1 MKNKKTLHEEISRMR
16 VLMEVQ
22 LLTESRYKGVA
33 DVLLSLGDELAEL
46 LAKHSDQYLR
56 LRNAKTDEDAVEV
69 LSELVDLEKRFA
81 DEIIPRVFGVLD
93 ESYQT
98 EITAATN
105 RLMDYKKNNL
115 FIDDEVIT
123 DQLRALKGLFDQWP
137 GIDKIIKK
145 QIKDVLNG
153 VPRNPPTVPVKNIA
167 DNRLVKDLQDTFKKW
182 DEIAPGVLSI
192 VDKKLMGLG
201 AFRGLRAKLKYT
213 ITNVLN
219 MFKTQRAQSME
230 RIVGYLKEAADK
242 LINDAETPAELYRL
256 IDTEIEALRKNED
269 LAKQEIYNL
278 IQREVNKATGTDK
291 GFEIVKGLKANEALG
306 KNAESYFK
314 SVLDDSTL
322 IQDISDAFQWVPGSI
337 FSKDKLV
344 SFTTGWAQLLQRVF
358 STVTIGYQ
366 TSIREIFNKFFLR
379 YGVPKGAWWLYVYF
393 QGVAKIVWPV
403 IFTAMEYVKNSLIT
417 QEIPF
422 EETEEALAY
431 FYEQEFKKAM
441 GIYTDEFIKIHGK
454 ELPIPVVDVLKALNP
469 FTNIWQKL
477 IDETDYWIT
486 QGGIR
491 DLSIETAQNA
501 GDQAVQYRRQ
511 LDSLAAVQQTRLQT
525 SLDSAARANE
535 RNQQRIDSLM
545 RVVTPTDVP
554 GVNTTPRQGPTPP
567 PSRPGRNRQ

>member
-1 MKNKKTLHEEISRMR
+1 MKNRKTLHEEISRMR

-22 LLTESRYKGVA
+22 LLTESRYKAIA

-46 LAKHSDQYLR
+46 FAKHSDEFLR
-56 LRNAKTDEDAVEV
+56 LRNAKTDVEAVEV
-69 LSELVDLEKRFA
+69 LSELVTLEKRFA
-81 DEIIPRVFGVLD
+81 DEIIPRIFGVLD
-93 ESYQT
+93 DSYQS
-98 EITAATN
+98 EITAVTN
-105 RLMDYKKNNL
+105 RLTDFKKNNL
-115 FIDDEVIT
+115 RIDDEIID
-123 DQLRALKGLFDQWP
+123 DQLRALKGLFEQWP

-145 QIKDVLNG
+145 QIKDVLDG
-153 VPRNPPTVPVKNIA
+153 VPRNPITPPPKNVPDDK
-167 DNRLVKDLQDTFKKW
+167 LMKDLRDTFKKW

-192 VDKKLMGLG
+192 ADKKLMGLG

-213 ITNVLN
+213 ITNLLN
-219 MFKTQRAQSME
+219 MFKGQRAQSME

-242 LINDAETPAELYRL
+242 LINEAESPAELYRL
-256 IDTEIEALRKNED
+256 IDTEIEALRKNEN
-269 LAKQEIYNL
+269 LVKQEIYNL

-291 GFEIVKGLKANEALG
+291 GLDIVQALKANDALG

-314 SVLDDSTL
+314 SLLDDSTL

-511 LDSLAAVQQTRLQT
+511 LDSLAAVQQARLQT
-525 SLDSAARANE
+525 RLDSAARAAGLDQE
-535 RNQQRIDSLM
+535 RRDSLM

-554 GVNTTPRQGPTPP
+554 GVDTTPRQGPQTPVN
-567 PSRPGRNRQ
+567 SGRNRDN

>member
-1 MKNKKTLHEEISRMR
+1 MKNRKTLNEEISRMR

-22 LLTESRYKGVA
+22 LLTESRYKGIA
-33 DVLLSLGDELAEL
+33 DVLLSLGDDVMEL

-56 LRNAKTDEDAVEV
+56 LRNAKTDVEAVEV
-69 LSELVDLEKRFA
+69 LSELVNLEKRFA
-81 DEIIPRVFGVLD
+81 DEIIPRIFGVLD
-93 ESYQT
+93 ASRQA
-98 EITAATN
+98 EIDAATK
-105 RLMDYKKNNL
+105 RLMDLKKSNL
-115 FIDDEVIT
+115 KIDDEVI
-123 DQLRALKGLFDQWP
+123 DYQLGALEDLFKQWP
-137 GIDKIIKK
+137 GLDKIIKK
-145 QIKDVLNG
+145 KIKDVLDG
-153 VPRNPPTVPVKNIA
+153 VPRNPITIPPKNIS
-167 DNRLVKDLQDTFKKW
+167 DDRLMKDLRDTFKKW
-182 DEIAPGVLSI
+182 DEISPGVLSI
-192 VDKKLMGLG
+192 ADKKLMGLG

-213 ITNVLN
+213 ITNLLN
-219 MFKTQRAQSME
+219 MFKGQRDKSME

-242 LINDAETPAELYRL
+242 LINDAESPAELYRL
-256 IDTEIEALRKNED
+256 IDTEIEALRKNES
-269 LAKQEIYNL
+269 LVKEEIYNL

-291 GFEIVKGLKANEALG
+291 GFDIVRALKANEALG

-314 SVLDDSTL
+314 SLLDDSTL
-322 IQDISDAFQWVPGSI
+322 IQDISDAFQWVPGSM

-454 ELPIPVVDVLKALNP
+454 ELPIPVVDVLKLLNP

-477 IDETDYWIT
+477 IDETDYWVT

-491 DLSIETAQNA
+491 DLSIEAAQNA
-501 GDQAVQYRRQ
+501 GDQAVRYQRQ
-511 LDSLAAVQQTRLQT
+511 LDSLADVSQA
-525 SLDSAARANE
+525 
-535 RNQQRIDSLM
+535 RIDSLARANQLDQQRLDSLT
-545 RVVTPTDVP
+545 RVLTPTDVQ
-554 GVNTTPRQGPTPP
+554 GVDTTPRQGPTPP
-567 PSRPGRNRQ
+567 PARPGRNRQ

>member
-1 MKNKKTLHEEISRMR
+1 M
-16 VLMEVQ
+16 
-22 LLTESRYKGVA
+22 
-33 DVLLSLGDELAEL
+33 
-46 LAKHSDQYLR
+46 
-56 LRNAKTDEDAVEV
+56 
-69 LSELVDLEKRFA
+69 
-81 DEIIPRVFGVLD
+81 
-93 ESYQT
+93 
-98 EITAATN
+98 
-105 RLMDYKKNNL
+105 
-115 FIDDEVIT
+115 
-123 DQLRALKGLFDQWP
+123 RALKGLFEQWP

-145 QIKDVLNG
+145 QIKDVLDG
-153 VPRNPPTVPVKNIA
+153 VPRNPITPPPKNVPDDK
-167 DNRLVKDLQDTFKKW
+167 LMKDLRDTFKKW

-192 VDKKLMGLG
+192 ADKKLMGLG

-213 ITNVLN
+213 ITNLLN
-219 MFKTQRAQSME
+219 MFKGQRAQSME

-242 LINDAETPAELYRL
+242 LINEAESPAELYRL
-256 IDTEIEALRKNED
+256 IDTEIEALRKNEN
-269 LAKQEIYNL
+269 LVKQEIYNL

-291 GFEIVKGLKANEALG
+291 GLDIVQALKANDALG

-314 SVLDDSTL
+314 SLLDDSTL

-511 LDSLAAVQQTRLQT
+511 LDSLAAVQQTRL
-525 SLDSAARANE
+525 DSAARAARLNQE
-535 RNQQRIDSLM
+535 RLDSLM
-545 RVVTPTDVP
+545 RVVEPTNVP
-554 GVNTTPRQGPTPP
+554 GVNITPRPVVPP
-567 PSRPGRNRQ
+567 QPSSGRNRDN

>member
-192 VDKKLMGLG
+192 VDK
-201 AFRGLRAKLKYT
+201 
-213 ITNVLN
+213 
-219 MFKTQRAQSME
+219 
-230 RIVGYLKEAADK
+230 
-242 LINDAETPAELYRL
+242 
-256 IDTEIEALRKNED
+256 
-269 LAKQEIYNL
+269 
-278 IQREVNKATGTDK
+278 
-291 GFEIVKGLKANEALG
+291 
-306 KNAESYFK
+306 
-314 SVLDDSTL
+314 
-322 IQDISDAFQWVPGSI
+322 
-337 FSKDKLV
+337 
-344 SFTTGWAQLLQRVF
+344 
-358 STVTIGYQ
+358 
-366 TSIREIFNKFFLR
+366 
-379 YGVPKGAWWLYVYF
+379 
-393 QGVAKIVWPV
+393 
-403 IFTAMEYVKNSLIT
+403 
-417 QEIPF
+417 
-422 EETEEALAY
+422 
-431 FYEQEFKKAM
+431 
-441 GIYTDEFIKIHGK
+441 
-454 ELPIPVVDVLKALNP
+454 
-469 FTNIWQKL
+469 
-477 IDETDYWIT
+477 
-486 QGGIR
+486 
-491 DLSIETAQNA
+491 
-501 GDQAVQYRRQ
+501 
-511 LDSLAAVQQTRLQT
+511 
-525 SLDSAARANE
+525 
-535 RNQQRIDSLM
+535 
-545 RVVTPTDVP
+545 
-554 GVNTTPRQGPTPP
+554 
-567 PSRPGRNRQ
+567 